1 MKFFLAGIPE
11 SLANFLL
18 DKLTREIPDQQFAE
32 VPARDSN
39 CYIVETP
46 KLYAQKFTDE
56 ISTVVRGDD
65 KKGVLGAQLFCV
77 LSFWR
82 QVDKPLIKNLFPSI
96 PIICFE
102 EPEFEWVNEKRK
114 RELVNTYVKKIREEF
129 PLIKKFVKRISREVE
144 KTNSSPF
151 LLPLRHFRCQHLYQ
165 DIYELFY
172 TRRGNIR
179 SLDPYQILKELRV
192 KTKLWKDENNRNCFV
207 DSGNVRYI
215 TPGSAKHG
223 GGHKAV
229 DDDPEHIELCYLNS
243 NFRLGHPID
252 SGFHFDCRNKDK
264 SKISGA
270 FEGCHGQ
277 QILAYNKA
285 YVNIYP
291 NNHVRPPTSK

>member
-18 DKLTREIPDQQFAE
+18 DKLTREIPDQQFAG
-32 VPARDSN
+32 VSARDSN
-39 CYIVETP
+39 CYIVEAP
-46 KLYAQKFTDE
+46 KLYAKKIAEE

-65 KKGVLGAQLFCV
+65 KNGVLGAQLFCV

-82 QVDKPLIKNLFPSI
+82 RVDKPLIKNLFPSI

-102 EPEFEWVNEKRK
+102 ELEFEWVNEKRK
-114 RELVNTYVKKIREEF
+114 RELVNIYVKTIKGELPSIR
-129 PLIKKFVKRISREVE
+129 KFVKRISREVE

-151 LLPLRHFRCQHLYQ
+151 LLPLRHFKCQYLYK
-165 DIYELFY
+165 DIYGMFY
-172 TRRGNIR
+172 TRRADFEKMN
-179 SLDPYQILKELRV
+179 PYQILRELRV
-192 KTKLWKDENNRNCFV
+192 KTKLGKDENNRNCFV
-207 DSGNVRYI
+207 DSANVRYI

-229 DDDPEHIELCYLNS
+229 DDGPEHIELCYLNS

-264 SKISGA
+264 SKIRA
-270 FEGCHGQ
+270 VC
-277 QILAYNKA
+277 
-285 YVNIYP
+285 V
-291 NNHVRPPTSK
+291 